1 MALPRIDV
9 PTYELVIPSTDEKIK
24 FRPFLVKE
32 EKVLLIAME
41 SGKSEDML
49 QSVKNIVNECTFQK
63 LKLGE
68 MPMFDVEYLFLNI
81 RAKSVGEVSKLKVLC
96 QDDMETYATVEINL
110 NEVNVQVD
118 GELHSN
124 KIELTDEMGV
134 IMKYP
139 TIDSFTTNGIQNITA
154 ANMIDVIASCVEQ
167 IYDKKGE
174 EVYDSKDSTQAE
186 IIDFVEQLNTT
197 QFQEV
202 QAFFDTMPRLQHTI
216 TVKNPKT
223 KVESE
228 VTLTGLN
235 DFFV

>member
-9 PTYELVIPSTDEKIK
+9 PIYELVIPSTDEKIK

-49 QSVKNIVNECTFQK
+49 QSVKDIVNECTFQK

-96 QDDMETYATVEINL
+96 QDDMKTYATVEINL

-139 TIDSFTTNGIQNITA
+139 TIDSFTKNGIQNITA

-167 IYDKKGE
+167 VYDKKGE
-174 EVYDSKDSTQAE
+174 EVYESKDSTQAE

>member
-41 SGKSEDML
+41 SGRSEDML
-49 QSVKNIVNECTFQK
+49 QSVKDIVNECTFQK

-202 QAFFDTMPRLQHTI
+202 QAFFDTMPRLQHTM

>member
-1 MALPRIDV
+1 MALPRLDV
-9 PTYELVIPSTDEKIK
+9 PIYELVIPSTDEKIK

-32 EKVLLIAME
+32 EKILLIAME
-41 SGKSEDML
+41 SGKSEDMI
-49 QSVKNIVNECTFQK
+49 QSVKDIVDECTFNK

-96 QDDMETYATVEINL
+96 QDDMKTYANVEIDL
-110 NEVNVQVD
+110 NEVQVEVD
-118 GELHSN
+118 GDIHSN

-139 TIDSFTTNGIQNITA
+139 TIDSFTKNGIKNITA

-167 IYDKKGE
+167 VYDKKGE

-197 QFQEV
+197 QFQKI
-202 QAFFDTMPRLQHTI
+202 QKFFDTMPRLQHTI

>member
-1 MALPRIDV
+1 MALPKINV
-9 PTYELVIPSTDEKIK
+9 PTYELIIPSTDEKIK
-24 FRPFLVKE
+24 FRPFLVRE
-32 EKVLLIAME
+32 EKILLIAME
-41 SGKSEDML
+41 SGKAEDMV
-49 QSVKNIVNECTFQK
+49 QAVKDIVDECTFNK
-63 LKLGE
+63 LKLGQ

-96 QDDMETYATVEINL
+96 QDDMKTYATVEIDL
-110 NEVNVQVD
+110 NEVQVQVD
-118 GELHSN
+118 GEQHSN
-124 KIELTDEMGV
+124 KVELSDEMGV

-139 TIDSFTTNGIQNITA
+139 TIDSFTANGIKNITA

-186 IIDFVEQLNTT
+186 LIDFVEQLNTT

-202 QAFFDTMPRLQHTI
+202 QKFFDTMPRLQHTI
-216 TVKNPKT
+216 LVTNPKT
-223 KVESE
+223 KIENE

>member
-1 MALPRIDV
+1 MALPRLDV
-9 PTYELVIPSTDEKIK
+9 PIYELVVPSTDEKIK

-32 EKVLLIAME
+32 EKILLIAME
-41 SGKSEDML
+41 SGEPDDMI
-49 QSVKNIVNECTFQK
+49 QSVKSIVDECTYNK

-96 QDDMETYATVEINL
+96 QDDMKTYADVEIDL
-110 NEVNVQVD
+110 NEVQVEVD
-118 GELHSN
+118 SELHTN
-124 KIELTDEMGV
+124 KIELSDEMGV

-139 TIDSFTTNGIQNITA
+139 TIDSFTANGIKNITA
-154 ANMIDVIASCVEQ
+154 ANMIDVIASCIAQ

-174 EVYDSKDSTQAE
+174 EVFDSKDSTQAE
-186 IIDFVEQLNTT
+186 LIDFIEQLNTT

-202 QAFFDTMPRLQHTI
+202 QKFFDTMPKLQHTI
-216 TVKNPKT
+216 LVTNPKT

-228 VTLTGLN
+228 VTLTGIN